1 MASGLTRSL
10 DMLSPLVHPSLLS
23 SSCAMPFNQ
32 PPLLGRIAFVTG
44 SSRGIGRAIA
54 VELGRWGA
62 DVVVHAQK
70 NIGLA
75 EAVADEIRGL
85 GRRSMAVLA
94 DVRVKAELEAA
105 ADQVKAE
112 LGPVDILVNN
122 VGTRKD
128 GPFILMGDEKWEEVM
143 NVNLRGTVYAT
154 KAFVRG
160 MMARKWGRI
169 VNIVSP
175 TGIIGMAGQTNYGA
189 SKGAVI
195 ALTKSLAREMAPFG
209 VLVNAVNPGLIH
221 TELTQDV
228 SPETRRG
235 LLAPTILKREGEPEE
250 VAGVVAF
257 LCSDWASYMSGQ
269 IINVDGG
276 LCP

>member
-1 MASGLTRSL
+1 
-10 DMLSPLVHPSLLS
+10 
-23 SSCAMPFNQ
+23 MPFAT

-54 VELGRWGA
+54 VEFARWGA
-62 DVVVHAQK
+62 DVVVHGQK
-70 NIGLA
+70 NLDLA
-75 EAVADEIRGL
+75 EQVASEIRAL

-105 ADQVKAE
+105 ADRVKAE

-122 VGTRKD
+122 AGTRQD

-160 MMARKWGRI
+160 MMARKYGRI

-175 TGIIGMAGQTNYGA
+175 SGVIGVPGQANYSA

-195 ALTKSLAREMAPFG
+195 ALTRSLAKELAPFG
-209 VLVNAVNPGLIH
+209 VLVNAVNPGFIA
-221 TELTQDV
+221 TDLTADV
-228 SPETRRG
+228 PEQMKRDMLNT
-235 LLAPTILKREGEPEE
+235 TILRREGRLEE
-250 VAGVVAF
+250 VSGVVAF
-257 LCSDWASYMSGQ
+257 MSSGFCSYMTAQ
-269 IINVDGG
+269 VINVDGG
-276 LCP
+276 LCL

>member
-1 MASGLTRSL
+1 
-10 DMLSPLVHPSLLS
+10 
-23 SSCAMPFNQ
+23 MPFD
-32 PPLLGRIAFVTG
+32 PLPLHGRTAFVTG

-70 NIGLA
+70 NLDLA
-75 EAVADEIRGL
+75 ESAAAEIRAL
-85 GRRSMAVLA
+85 GRRSLAVLA

-105 ADQVKAE
+105 ADRVKAE

-122 VGTRKD
+122 VGTRQD
-128 GPFILMGDEKWEEVM
+128 GPFILMSEEKWDEVM

-195 ALTKSLAREMAPFG
+195 ALTRSLAREMAPFG
-209 VLVNAVNPGLIH
+209 VLVNAVNPGFIH
-221 TELTQDV
+221 TELTADV
-228 SPETRRG
+228 SEETKRE
-235 LLAPTILKREGEPEE
+235 LLAPTILKRQGEPEE
-250 VAGVVAF
+250 VASVVAF
-257 LCSDWASYMSGQ
+257 LCSNFSSYMSGQ
-269 IINVDGG
+269 IVNVDGG

>member
-1 MASGLTRSL
+1 
-10 DMLSPLVHPSLLS
+10 
-23 SSCAMPFNQ
+23 MPFD
-32 PPLLGRIAFVTG
+32 PLPLHGRTAFVTG

-70 NIGLA
+70 NLDLA
-75 EAVADEIRGL
+75 ESTAAEIRAL
-85 GRRSMAVLA
+85 GRRSLALLA
-94 DVRVKAELEAA
+94 DVRVKADLEAA
-105 ADQVKAE
+105 ADRVKAE

-122 VGTRKD
+122 VGTRQD
-128 GPFILMGDEKWEEVM
+128 GPFILMSEEKWDEVM
-143 NVNLRGTVYAT
+143 NVNLRGTVYTT

-195 ALTKSLAREMAPFG
+195 ALTRSLAREMAPFG
-209 VLVNAVNPGLIH
+209 VLVNAVNPGFIH
-221 TELTQDV
+221 TELTADV
-228 SPETRRG
+228 SEETKRE
-235 LLAPTILKREGEPEE
+235 LLSPTILKRQGEPEE
-250 VAGVVAF
+250 VASVVAF
-257 LCSDWASYMSGQ
+257 LCSNFSSYMSGQ
-269 IINVDGG
+269 IVNVDGG

>member
-1 MASGLTRSL
+1 
-10 DMLSPLVHPSLLS
+10 
-23 SSCAMPFNQ
+23 MPFD
-32 PPLLGRIAFVTG
+32 PLPLLGRTAFVTG

-70 NIGLA
+70 NLDLA
-75 EAVADEIRGL
+75 ESAAAEIRAL
-85 GRRSMAVLA
+85 GRRSLAVLA
-94 DVRVKAELEAA
+94 DVRVKADLEAA
-105 ADQVKAE
+105 ADRVKAE
-112 LGPVDILVNN
+112 LGLVDILVNN
-122 VGTRKD
+122 AGTRQD
-128 GPFILMGDEKWEEVM
+128 GPFILMSEEKWDEVM

-189 SKGAVI
+189 SKGAII
-195 ALTKSLAREMAPFG
+195 ALTRSLAREMAPFG
-209 VLVNAVNPGLIH
+209 VLVNAVNPGFIH
-221 TELTQDV
+221 TELTADV
-228 SPETRRG
+228 SEETKRE
-235 LLAPTILKREGEPEE
+235 LLAPTILKRQGEPEE
-250 VAGVVAF
+250 VASVVAF
-257 LCSDWASYMSGQ
+257 LCSDFSSYMSGQ
-269 IINVDGG
+269 IVNVDGG

>member
-1 MASGLTRSL
+1 
-10 DMLSPLVHPSLLS
+10 
-23 SSCAMPFNQ
+23 MPFD
-32 PPLLGRIAFVTG
+32 PLPLLGRTAFVTG

-70 NIGLA
+70 NLDLA
-75 EAVADEIRGL
+75 ESAAAEIRAL
-85 GRRSMAVLA
+85 GRRSLAVLA
-94 DVRVKAELEAA
+94 DVRVKADLEAA
-105 ADQVKAE
+105 ADRVKAE
-112 LGPVDILVNN
+112 LGLVDILVNN
-122 VGTRKD
+122 AGTRQD
-128 GPFILMGDEKWEEVM
+128 GPFILMSEEKWDEVM

-195 ALTKSLAREMAPFG
+195 ALTRSLAREMAPFG
-209 VLVNAVNPGLIH
+209 VLVNAVNPGFIH
-221 TELTQDV
+221 TELTADV
-228 SPETRRG
+228 SEETKRE
-235 LLAPTILKREGEPEE
+235 LLAPTILKRQGEPEE
-250 VAGVVAF
+250 VASVVAF
-257 LCSDWASYMSGQ
+257 LCSDFSSYMSGQ
-269 IINVDGG
+269 IVNVDGG

>member
-1 MASGLTRSL
+1 
-10 DMLSPLVHPSLLS
+10 
-23 SSCAMPFNQ
+23 MPFAN
-32 PPLLGRIAFVTG
+32 PPLSGHIAFVTG

-54 VELGRWGA
+54 IELARWGA

-70 NIGLA
+70 NRDLA
-75 EAVADEIRGL
+75 ETAAEEIRAM
-85 GRRSMAVLA
+85 GRRSLAVLA
-94 DVRVKAELEAA
+94 DVRVKAELETA
-105 ADQVKAE
+105 ADRVKAE

-122 VGTRKD
+122 AGTRQD

-160 MMARKWGRI
+160 MMNRKWGRI

-189 SKGAVI
+189 SKGAII

-209 VLVNAVNPGLIH
+209 VLVNAVNPGFIH
-221 TELTQDV
+221 TELTADV
-228 SPETRRG
+228 SEETKRE
-235 LLAPTILKREGEPEE
+235 LLSPTILKREGEPEE
-250 VAGVVAF
+250 VASVVAF
-257 LCSDWASYMSGQ
+257 LCSGWASYMSGQ
-269 IINVDGG
+269 VVNVDGG

>member
-1 MASGLTRSL
+1 
-10 DMLSPLVHPSLLS
+10 
-23 SSCAMPFNQ
+23 MPFNQ

-54 VELGRWGA
+54 IELARWGA
-62 DVVVHAQK
+62 DVAVHAQK
-70 NIGLA
+70 NLDLA
-75 EAVADEIRGL
+75 EGVAEEVRSL
-85 GRRSMAVLA
+85 GRRAVVVLG
-94 DVRVKAELEAA
+94 DVKVKADLEAC
-105 ADQVKAE
+105 ADQVKAA

-122 VGTRKD
+122 AGTRQD

-160 MMARKWGRI
+160 MMNRKWGRI

-209 VLVNAVNPGLIH
+209 ILVNAVNPGLIH
-221 TELTQDV
+221 TELTADL
-228 SPETRRG
+228 PDETRRN

-250 VAGVVAF
+250 VASVVAF

-269 IINVDGG
+269 VVNVDGG

>member
-1 MASGLTRSL
+1 
-10 DMLSPLVHPSLLS
+10 
-23 SSCAMPFNQ
+23 MPFD
-32 PPLLGRIAFVTG
+32 PLPLHGRTAFVTG

-70 NIGLA
+70 NLDLA
-75 EAVADEIRGL
+75 ESTAAEIRAL
-85 GRRSMAVLA
+85 GRRSLALLA
-94 DVRVKAELEAA
+94 DVRVKADLEAA
-105 ADQVKAE
+105 ADRVKAE

-122 VGTRKD
+122 VGTRQD
-128 GPFILMGDEKWEEVM
+128 GPFILMSEEKWDEVM

-189 SKGAVI
+189 SKGAII
-195 ALTKSLAREMAPFG
+195 ALTRSLAREMAPFG
-209 VLVNAVNPGLIH
+209 VLVNAVNPGFIH
-221 TELTQDV
+221 TELTADV
-228 SPETRRG
+228 SEETKRE
-235 LLAPTILKREGEPEE
+235 LLSPTILKRQGEPEE
-250 VAGVVAF
+250 VASVVAF
-257 LCSDWASYMSGQ
+257 LCSNFSSYMSGQ
-269 IINVDGG
+269 IVNVDGG

>member
-1 MASGLTRSL
+1 
-10 DMLSPLVHPSLLS
+10 
-23 SSCAMPFNQ
+23 MPFSQ
-32 PPLLGRIAFVTG
+32 PPLLNRIAFVTG

-54 VELGRWGA
+54 IELARWGA

-70 NIGLA
+70 NLDLA
-75 EAVADEIRGL
+75 EAVAEEVRSL
-85 GRRSMAVLA
+85 GRRSLVVLA
-94 DVRVKAELEAA
+94 NVKVKAELEAC
-105 ADQVKAE
+105 ADRVKAE

-122 VGTRKD
+122 VGTRQD
-128 GPFILMGDEKWEEVM
+128 GPFILLGDEKWEEVM

-160 MMARKWGRI
+160 MMNRKWGRI

-175 TGIIGMAGQTNYGA
+175 TGLIGMAGQTNYGA
-189 SKGAVI
+189 SKGAII

-209 VLVNAVNPGLIH
+209 VLVNAVNPGLIR
-221 TELTQDV
+221 TELTADL
-228 SPETRRG
+228 PEEARRN

-250 VAGVVAF
+250 VASVVAF
-257 LCSDWASYMSGQ
+257 LCTNWASYMTGQ

-276 LCP
+276 LCQ

>member
-1 MASGLTRSL
+1 
-10 DMLSPLVHPSLLS
+10 
-23 SSCAMPFNQ
+23 MPFD
-32 PPLLGRIAFVTG
+32 PLPLHGRTAFVTG

-70 NIGLA
+70 NLDLA
-75 EAVADEIRGL
+75 ESTAAEIRAL
-85 GRRSMAVLA
+85 GRRSLALLA
-94 DVRVKAELEAA
+94 DVRVKADLEAA
-105 ADQVKAE
+105 ADRVKAE

-122 VGTRKD
+122 VGTRQD
-128 GPFILMGDEKWEEVM
+128 GPFILMSEEKWDEVM

-195 ALTKSLAREMAPFG
+195 ALTRSLAREMAPFG
-209 VLVNAVNPGLIH
+209 VLVNAVNPGFIH
-221 TELTQDV
+221 TELTADV
-228 SPETRRG
+228 SEETKRE
-235 LLAPTILKREGEPEE
+235 LLSPTILKRQGEPEE
-250 VAGVVAF
+250 VASVVAF
-257 LCSDWASYMSGQ
+257 LCSNFSSYMSGQ
-269 IINVDGG
+269 IVNVDGG

>member
-1 MASGLTRSL
+1 
-10 DMLSPLVHPSLLS
+10 
-23 SSCAMPFNQ
+23 MPFN
-32 PPLLGRIAFVTG
+32 PSPLLGRIAFVTG

-62 DVVVHAQK
+62 DVVVHAHR
-70 NIGLA
+70 NRDLA
-75 EAVADEIRGL
+75 EATAAEIRGM
-85 GRRSMAVLA
+85 GRRAMAVLA
-94 DVRVKAELEAA
+94 DVRVKAELESA
-105 ADQVKAE
+105 ADRVKAE
-112 LGPVDILVNN
+112 MGLVDILVNN
-122 VGTRKD
+122 AGTRQD

-195 ALTKSLAREMAPFG
+195 ALTRSLAREMAPFG
-209 VLVNAVNPGLIH
+209 VLVNAVNPGFIH
-221 TELTQDV
+221 TELTADV
-228 SPETRRG
+228 SAEAKRD
-235 LLAPTILKREGEPEE
+235 LLASTILKREGEPEE
-250 VAGVVAF
+250 VASVVAF
-257 LCSDWASYMSGQ
+257 LCSNWASYMSGQ
-269 IINVDGG
+269 IVNVDGG

>member
-1 MASGLTRSL
+1 
-10 DMLSPLVHPSLLS
+10 
-23 SSCAMPFNQ
+23 MPFNQ

-54 VELGRWGA
+54 VELARWGA
-62 DVVVHAQK
+62 DVAVHAQK
-70 NIGLA
+70 NLDLA
-75 EAVADEIRGL
+75 EAVAAEVRGM
-85 GRRSMAVLA
+85 GRRAMAVLA

-122 VGTRKD
+122 AGTRKD
-128 GPFILMGDEKWEEVM
+128 GPFILMGDAKWEEVM
-143 NVNLRGTVYAT
+143 DVNLRGTVYAT

-160 MMARKWGRI
+160 MMARKWGRV

-189 SKGAVI
+189 SKGAVMS
-195 ALTKSLAREMAPFG
+195 LTKSLAREVAPFG
-209 VLVNAVNPGLIH
+209 VLVNAVNPGFIH
-221 TELTQDV
+221 TELTADV
-228 SPETRRG
+228 SEEAKRV

-250 VAGVVAF
+250 VASVVAF

>member
-1 MASGLTRSL
+1 
-10 DMLSPLVHPSLLS
+10 
-23 SSCAMPFNQ
+23 MPFSH
-32 PPLLGRIAFVTG
+32 PPLLGRTAFVTG

-54 VELGRWGA
+54 VELARWGA
-62 DVVVHAQK
+62 DVAVHARTHLD
-70 NIGLA
+70 LA
-75 EAVADEIRGL
+75 EAVAEEIRGM
-85 GRRSMAVLA
+85 GRRAVAVLA
-94 DVRVKAELEAA
+94 DVRVKAELEACA
-105 ADQVKAE
+105 ERVKAD

-122 VGTRKD
+122 AGTRKD

-143 NVNLRGTVYAT
+143 DVNLRGTVYAT

-160 MMARKWGRI
+160 MMARKWGRV

-175 TGIIGMAGQTNYGA
+175 TGIIGKAGQTNYGA

-221 TELTQDV
+221 TELTADV
-228 SPETRRG
+228 PEEVRREM
-235 LLAPTILKREGEPEE
+235 LAPAILKREGEPEE

-269 IINVDGG
+269 IVNVDGG

>member
-1 MASGLTRSL
+1 
-10 DMLSPLVHPSLLS
+10 
-23 SSCAMPFNQ
+23 MPFD
-32 PPLLGRIAFVTG
+32 PLPLSGRTAFVTG

-70 NIGLA
+70 NLELA
-75 EAVADEIRGL
+75 ESAAAEIRAL
-85 GRRSMAVLA
+85 GRRSLAVLA
-94 DVRVKAELEAA
+94 DVRVKADMEAA
-105 ADQVKAE
+105 ADRVKAE

-122 VGTRKD
+122 AGTRQD
-128 GPFILMGDEKWEEVM
+128 GPFILMSEEKWDEVM

-195 ALTKSLAREMAPFG
+195 ALTRSLAREMAPFG
-209 VLVNAVNPGLIH
+209 VLVNAVNPGFIH
-221 TELTQDV
+221 TELTADV
-228 SPETRRG
+228 SEETKRE
-235 LLAPTILKREGEPEE
+235 LLSPTILKRQGEPEE
-250 VAGVVAF
+250 VASVVAF
-257 LCSDWASYMSGQ
+257 LCSNFSSYMSGQ
-269 IINVDGG
+269 VVNVDGG

>member
-1 MASGLTRSL
+1 
-10 DMLSPLVHPSLLS
+10 
-23 SSCAMPFNQ
+23 MPFNQ

-54 VELGRWGA
+54 IELAHWGA
-62 DVVVHAQK
+62 DVAVHAQK
-70 NIGLA
+70 NLALA
-75 EAVADEIRGL
+75 EGVAEEIRAL
-85 GRRSMAVLA
+85 GRRAVVVLGDVKVKA
-94 DVRVKAELEAA
+94 DLEACADRVKAS
-105 ADQVKAE
+105 

-122 VGTRKD
+122 AGTRQD

-160 MMARKWGRI
+160 MMNRKWGRV

-189 SKGAVI
+189 SKGAII

-209 VLVNAVNPGLIH
+209 ILVNAVNPGLIR
-221 TELTQDV
+221 TELTADV
-228 SPETRRG
+228 PDETRRNM
-235 LLAPTILKREGEPEE
+235 LSPTILKREGEPEE
-250 VAGVVAF
+250 VASVVAF
-257 LCSDWASYMSGQ
+257 LCTDWASYMSGQ
-269 IINVDGG
+269 VVNVDGG

>member
-1 MASGLTRSL
+1 
-10 DMLSPLVHPSLLS
+10 
-23 SSCAMPFNQ
+23 MPFD
-32 PPLLGRIAFVTG
+32 PLPLSGRTAFVTG

-70 NIGLA
+70 NLELA
-75 EAVADEIRGL
+75 ESAAAEIRAL
-85 GRRSMAVLA
+85 GRRSLAVLA
-94 DVRVKAELEAA
+94 DVRVKADMEAA
-105 ADQVKAE
+105 ADRVKAE

-122 VGTRKD
+122 AGTRQD
-128 GPFILMGDEKWEEVM
+128 GPFILMSEEKWDEVM
-143 NVNLRGTVYAT
+143 NVNLRGTVYTT

-195 ALTKSLAREMAPFG
+195 ALTRSLAREMAPFG
-209 VLVNAVNPGLIH
+209 VLVNAVNPGFIH
-221 TELTQDV
+221 TELTADV
-228 SPETRRG
+228 SEETKRE
-235 LLAPTILKREGEPEE
+235 LLAPTILKRQGEPEE
-250 VAGVVAF
+250 VASVVAF
-257 LCSDWASYMSGQ
+257 LCSNFSSYMSGQ
-269 IINVDGG
+269 VVNVDGG

>member
-1 MASGLTRSL
+1 MTF
-10 DMLSPLVHPSLLS
+10 HPS
-23 SSCAMPFNQ
+23 
-32 PPLLGRIAFVTG
+32 PLLGRTAFVTG

-54 VELGRWGA
+54 LELAQWGA

-70 NIGLA
+70 NLALA
-75 EAVADEIRGL
+75 EGTSAEIRAM
-85 GRRSMAVLA
+85 GRRSIALLA
-94 DVRVKAELEAA
+94 DVKVKAELEAA
-105 ADQVKAE
+105 ADRVKAE

-122 VGTRKD
+122 AGTRRD

-160 MMARKWGRI
+160 MMTRKWGRI

-189 SKGAVI
+189 SKG
-195 ALTKSLAREMAPFG
+195 F
-209 VLVNAVNPGLIH
+209 IH
-221 TELTQDV
+221 TELTADV
-228 SPETRRG
+228 SEEAKRD

-250 VAGVVAF
+250 VASVVAF
-257 LCSDWASYMSGQ
+257 LCSDWSSYMSGQ
-269 IINVDGG
+269 IVNVDGG

>member
-1 MASGLTRSL
+1 
-10 DMLSPLVHPSLLS
+10 
-23 SSCAMPFNQ
+23 MPFD
-32 PPLLGRIAFVTG
+32 PLPLSGRTAFVTG

-70 NIGLA
+70 NLELA
-75 EAVADEIRGL
+75 ESAAAEIRAL
-85 GRRSMAVLA
+85 GRRSLAVLA
-94 DVRVKAELEAA
+94 DVRVKADMEAA
-105 ADQVKAE
+105 ADRVKAE

-122 VGTRKD
+122 AGTRQD
-128 GPFILMGDEKWEEVM
+128 GPFILMSEEKWDEVM

-195 ALTKSLAREMAPFG
+195 ALTRSLAREMAPFG
-209 VLVNAVNPGLIH
+209 VLVNAVNPGFIH
-221 TELTQDV
+221 TELTADV
-228 SPETRRG
+228 SEETKRE
-235 LLAPTILKREGEPEE
+235 LLAPTILKRQGEPEE
-250 VAGVVAF
+250 VASVVAF
-257 LCSDWASYMSGQ
+257 LCSNFSSYMSGQ
-269 IINVDGG
+269 VVNVDGG

>member
-1 MASGLTRSL
+1 
-10 DMLSPLVHPSLLS
+10 
-23 SSCAMPFNQ
+23 
-32 PPLLGRIAFVTG
+32 
-44 SSRGIGRAIA
+44 
-54 VELGRWGA
+54 
-62 DVVVHAQK
+62 
-70 NIGLA
+70 
-75 EAVADEIRGL
+75 
-85 GRRSMAVLA
+85 MAVLA

-105 ADQVKAE
+105 ADRVKAE

-122 VGTRKD
+122 AGTRQD

-175 TGIIGMAGQTNYGA
+175 TGIIGKAGQTNYGA

-195 ALTKSLAREMAPFG
+195 ALTRSLAREMAPFG

-221 TELTQDV
+221 TELTART
-228 SPETRRG
+228 SPRRQARPDARAHHPQARGRARGGGRRG
-235 LLAPTILKREGEPEE
+235 GLPLLRLGQLHERPDRQCGWGTLSCRKRQTHAEAAEKRRRVAEEGT
-250 VAGVVAF
+250 
-257 LCSDWASYMSGQ
+257 L
-269 IINVDGG
+269 I
-276 LCP
+276 

>member
-1 MASGLTRSL
+1 
-10 DMLSPLVHPSLLS
+10 
-23 SSCAMPFNQ
+23 MPFNQ

-54 VELGRWGA
+54 VELARWGA

-70 NIGLA
+70 NLDLA
-75 EAVADEIRGL
+75 EAVAAEVRGM
-85 GRRSMAVLA
+85 GRRAMAVLA

-122 VGTRKD
+122 AGTRKD
-128 GPFILMGDEKWEEVM
+128 GPFILMGDAKWEEVM
-143 NVNLRGTVYAT
+143 DVNLRGTVYAT

-160 MMARKWGRI
+160 MMARKWGRV

-189 SKGAVI
+189 SKGAVMS
-195 ALTKSLAREMAPFG
+195 LTKSLAREVAPFG
-209 VLVNAVNPGLIH
+209 VLVNAVNPGFIH
-221 TELTQDV
+221 TELTADV
-228 SPETRRG
+228 SEEAKRV

-250 VAGVVAF
+250 VASVVAF

>member
-1 MASGLTRSL
+1 
-10 DMLSPLVHPSLLS
+10 
-23 SSCAMPFNQ
+23 MPFNQ
-32 PPLLGRIAFVTG
+32 PPLLGRVAFVTG

-54 VELGRWGA
+54 VELARWGA
-62 DVVVHAQK
+62 DVAVHART
-70 NIGLA
+70 NLELA
-75 EAVADEIRGL
+75 EAVADEVRGL
-85 GRRSMAVLA
+85 GRKALAVLA
-94 DVRVKAELEAA
+94 DVKVKAELEAC
-105 ADQVKAE
+105 ADRVKAE
-112 LGPVDILVNN
+112 LGAVDILVNN
-122 VGTRKD
+122 AGTRQD

-160 MMARKWGRI
+160 MMARKWGRV

-189 SKGAVI
+189 SKGAII

-209 VLVNAVNPGLIH
+209 VLVNAVNPGFIH
-221 TELTQDV
+221 TELTADV
-228 SPETRRG
+228 SEATKRD

-250 VAGVVAF
+250 VASVVAF
-257 LCSDWASYMSGQ
+257 LCSDWSSYMSGQ

>member
-1 MASGLTRSL
+1 
-10 DMLSPLVHPSLLS
+10 
-23 SSCAMPFNQ
+23 MPFNQ

-54 VELGRWGA
+54 IELAHWGA
-62 DVVVHAQK
+62 DVAVHAQK
-70 NIGLA
+70 NLALA
-75 EAVADEIRGL
+75 EGVAEEIRAL
-85 GRRSMAVLA
+85 GRRAVVVLGDVKVKA
-94 DVRVKAELEAA
+94 DLEACADRVKAS
-105 ADQVKAE
+105 

-122 VGTRKD
+122 AGTRQD

-160 MMARKWGRI
+160 MMNRKWGRV

-189 SKGAVI
+189 SKGAII

-209 VLVNAVNPGLIH
+209 ILVNAVNPGLIR
-221 TELTQDV
+221 TELTADV
-228 SPETRRG
+228 PDETRRN
-235 LLAPTILKREGEPEE
+235 LLSPTILKREGEPEE
-250 VAGVVAF
+250 VASVVAF
-257 LCSDWASYMSGQ
+257 LCTDWASYMSGQ
-269 IINVDGG
+269 VVNVDGG

>member
-1 MASGLTRSL
+1 
-10 DMLSPLVHPSLLS
+10 
-23 SSCAMPFNQ
+23 MPFHQ
-32 PPLLGRIAFVTG
+32 LPLLGRIAFVTG

-54 VELGRWGA
+54 IELARWGA
-62 DVVVHAQK
+62 DVAVHAQK
-70 NIGLA
+70 NLDLA
-75 EAVADEIRGL
+75 EKVADEIRAL
-85 GRRSMAVLA
+85 GRRAVVVLG
-94 DVRVKAELEAA
+94 DVKVKLDLEAC
-105 ADQVKAE
+105 ADQVKAV

-122 VGTRKD
+122 AGTRQD

-160 MMARKWGRI
+160 MMNRKWGRI

-209 VLVNAVNPGLIH
+209 ILVNAVNPGLIH
-221 TELTQDV
+221 TELTADL
-228 SPETRRG
+228 PDETRRN

-250 VAGVVAF
+250 VASVVAF
-257 LCSDWASYMSGQ
+257 LCTDWASYMSGQ
-269 IINVDGG
+269 VVNVDGG

>member
-1 MASGLTRSL
+1 
-10 DMLSPLVHPSLLS
+10 
-23 SSCAMPFNQ
+23 MPFNHL
-32 PPLLGRIAFVTG
+32 PLLGRIAFVTG

-54 VELGRWGA
+54 LELGHWGA

-70 NIGLA
+70 NLDLA
-75 EAVADEIRGL
+75 EAVAADIRGM
-85 GRRSMAVLA
+85 GRRAMAVLA

-105 ADQVKAE
+105 ADRVKAE
-112 LGPVDILVNN
+112 MGLVDILVNN
-122 VGTRKD
+122 AGTRQD

-195 ALTKSLAREMAPFG
+195 ALTRSLAREMAPFG
-209 VLVNAVNPGLIH
+209 VLVNAVNPGFIH
-221 TELTQDV
+221 TELTADV
-228 SPETRRG
+228 SPEAKRD

-250 VAGVVAF
+250 VASVVAF
-257 LCSDWASYMSGQ
+257 LCSNWSSYMSGQ

>member
-1 MASGLTRSL
+1 
-10 DMLSPLVHPSLLS
+10 
-23 SSCAMPFNQ
+23 MPFD
-32 PPLLGRIAFVTG
+32 PLPLHGRTAFVTG

-54 VELGRWGA
+54 IELGRWGA

-70 NIGLA
+70 NLELA
-75 EAVADEIRGL
+75 ESAAAEIRTL
-85 GRRSMAVLA
+85 GRRSLAVLA
-94 DVRVKAELEAA
+94 DVRVKADLEAA
-105 ADQVKAE
+105 ADRVKAE

-122 VGTRKD
+122 AGTRQD
-128 GPFILMGDEKWEEVM
+128 GPFILMSEEKWDEVM

-189 SKGAVI
+189 SKGAI
-195 ALTKSLAREMAPFG
+195 LALTRSLAREMAPFG
-209 VLVNAVNPGLIH
+209 VLVNAVNPGFIH
-221 TELTQDV
+221 TELTADV
-228 SPETRRG
+228 SAETKRD

-250 VAGVVAF
+250 VASVVAF
-257 LCSDWASYMSGQ
+257 LCSNWSSYMSGQ
-269 IINVDGG
+269 VVNVDGG